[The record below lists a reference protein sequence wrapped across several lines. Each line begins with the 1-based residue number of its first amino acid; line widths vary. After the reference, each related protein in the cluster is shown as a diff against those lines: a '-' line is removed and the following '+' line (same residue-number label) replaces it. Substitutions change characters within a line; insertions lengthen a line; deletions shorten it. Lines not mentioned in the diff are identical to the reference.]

1 LSRRYEIQ
9 VGLTVLAALAVL
21 GWGVL
26 WLRGYQASAKTRVWH
41 VSFPQTGGL
50 GKGDE
55 VQVNGIRMG
64 SVREMHLRGDHVIV
78 DLVLDETVLV
88 TRDSKVIV
96 RNVGLMGE
104 KVIAVDLRATGAP
117 WAERDTIPG
126 EYEKGIPE
134 VMGDVALTIES
145 VSELTGQL
153 TKLAGTADRSG
164 DITAALANVRQASDE
179 LRRTLSDNRQ
189 ALSSAVNDFAATA
202 RTTRQLTAGREAQL
216 GRTIDHFSASAEKLD
231 RLSGRLDSL
240 QAALTSVTRKIDR
253 GDGTLGQLVN
263 DRKLYTNMSA
273 MVDTMRALIA
283 DVKKNPKKY
292 FKVEI
297 F

>member
-1 LSRRYEIQ
+1 MSRRYEIQ
-9 VGLTVLAALAVL
+9 VGLTVLAALVVL

-26 WLRGYQASAKTRVWH
+26 WLRGYQASSKTRVWH

-50 GKGDE
+50 GQGDE

-64 SVREMHLRGDHVIV
+64 SVKDMRLRGDHVIV
-78 DLVLDETVLV
+78 DLMLDEQVVV

-104 KVIAVDLRATGAP
+104 KVIAVDLLATGAP
-117 WAERDTIPG
+117 WTERDTIPG

-145 VSELTGQL
+145 VSGLTDQL
-153 TKLAGTADRSG
+153 TKLAGTADRKG

-179 LRRTLSDNRQ
+179 LRLTLADNRRS
-189 ALSSAVNDFAATA
+189 LSSAVNDFAATA

-216 GRTIDHFSASAEKLD
+216 GKTIDHFSSSAEKLD

-240 QAALTSVTRKIDR
+240 QTVLTNVTRKIDR
-253 GDGTLGQLVN
+253 GEGTLGQLVN
-263 DRKLYTNMSA
+263 DRKLYANMSA

>member
-1 LSRRYEIQ
+1 MSRRYEIQ
-9 VGLTVLAALAVL
+9 VGLTVLASLVVL

-26 WLRGYQASAKTRVWH
+26 WLRGYQASAKTKVWH

-50 GKGDE
+50 GEGDE

-64 SVREMHLRGDHVIV
+64 SVKQMQLRGDHVIV
-78 DLVLDETVLV
+78 DLMLDERVVV
-88 TRDSKVIV
+88 TRDSRVIV

-104 KVIAVDLRATGAP
+104 KVIGVDLRATGAP
-117 WAERDTIPG
+117 WTERDTIPG

-145 VSELTGQL
+145 VSELTDQL
-153 TKLAGTADRSG
+153 TKLAGTADRKG
-164 DITAALANVRQASDE
+164 DVTAALANVRQASDE
-179 LRRTLSDNRQ
+179 LRLTLSDNRR
-189 ALSSAVNDFAATA
+189 ALSSAVTDFAATA

-216 GRTIDHFSASAEKLD
+216 ARTIDHFSSSAEKLD

-240 QAALTSVTRKIDR
+240 QMVLTSVTRKIDR

-263 DRKLYTNMSA
+263 DRKLYTNMAA